1 MTTAGLPEF
10 RARPAGGT
18 DSVEEEFR
26 YDVVPGAQEFSAPSD
41 GSNTSLE

>member
-10 RARPAGGT
+10 RARPASGT
-18 DSVEEEFR
+18 DSIEEEFR
-26 YDVVPGAQEFSAPSD
+26 YDVAPGAQELSALSD